1 MKKIAKLFTAIAV
14 VFTAFSCADLDI
26 DNDGRVAMQD
36 IFGRYE
42 RTVSYYSNCIN
53 YMPKVSLDYGT
64 SVMPFLASFCDEA
77 HDASDAQSGIV
88 SDWYKGYTTPEY
100 NPMTSYCMDP
110 WSHYFEGIR
119 RCNTFLINI
128 NDPKVAT
135 YHFDVVEKNGWIAQ
149 VRVARAFYYLQLV
162 KLYGGVPLMDTPYEV
177 THDFS
182 SDRRATFEECADFI
196 ISECEEAL
204 KTAESEGSTVGFRW
218 QIDDGQRGQLTRA
231 VAYAIESET
240 ALYAASPLFNG
251 GGNSSYMGEGSTDN

>member
-110 WSHYFEGIR
+110 LRE
-119 RCNTFLINI
+119 
-128 NDPKVAT
+128 
-135 YHFDVVEKNGWIAQ
+135 
-149 VRVARAFYYLQLV
+149 
-162 KLYGGVPLMDTPYEV
+162 
-177 THDFS
+177 
-182 SDRRATFEECADFI
+182 
-196 ISECEEAL
+196 
-204 KTAESEGSTVGFRW
+204 
-218 QIDDGQRGQLTRA
+218 
-231 VAYAIESET
+231 YAGAIHS
-240 ALYAASPLFNG
+240 
-251 GGNSSYMGEGSTDN
+251 

>member
-1 MKKIAKLFTAIAV
+1 
-14 VFTAFSCADLDI
+14 
-26 DNDGRVAMQD
+26 
-36 IFGRYE
+36 
-42 RTVSYYSNCIN
+42 
-53 YMPKVSLDYGT
+53 
-64 SVMPFLASFCDEA
+64 
-77 HDASDAQSGIV
+77 
-88 SDWYKGYTTPEY
+88 
-100 NPMTSYCMDP
+100 MDP

-218 QIDDGQRGQLTRA
+218 QIDDGQRGQLH
-231 VAYAIESET
+231 V
-240 ALYAASPLFNG
+240 P
-251 GGNSSYMGEGSTDN
+251 